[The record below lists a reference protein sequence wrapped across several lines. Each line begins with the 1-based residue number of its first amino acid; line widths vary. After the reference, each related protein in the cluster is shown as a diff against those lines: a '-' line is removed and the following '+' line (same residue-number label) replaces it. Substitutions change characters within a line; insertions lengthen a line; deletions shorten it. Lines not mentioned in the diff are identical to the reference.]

1 MNVNEVLLDEV
12 LARLVQPLL
21 QFPGCIERQANTTST
36 NNNFPSHIWPVS
48 IIVQEYLS
56 PAFRIKRVPDE
67 EELNVRPGD
76 LSNRFACL
84 RAIFENVF
92 DGGRD
97 IRVGLKRQFAYIVII
112 GVEVGTGIDG

>member
-1 MNVNEVLLDEV
+1 MWVSAYCTWVWGASLRFERSVLLNVTVILCNE
-12 LARLVQPLL
+12 LALYRAFV
-21 QFPGCIERQANTTST
+21 RTS
-36 NNNFPSHIWPVS
+36 
-48 IIVQEYLS
+48 
-56 PAFRIKRVPDE
+56 DE